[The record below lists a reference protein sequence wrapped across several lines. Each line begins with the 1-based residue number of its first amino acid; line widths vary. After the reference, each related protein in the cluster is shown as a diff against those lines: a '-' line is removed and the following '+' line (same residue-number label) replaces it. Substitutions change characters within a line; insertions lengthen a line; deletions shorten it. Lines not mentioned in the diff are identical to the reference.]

1 MIKNNSLTMMGIET
15 TLTKKKKSVI
25 YNNNNWEIV

>member
-15 TLTKKKKSVI
+15 TLTKKKSVI

>member
-15 TLTKKKKSVI
+15 TLTKKKVLFTIIIIEK
-25 YNNNNWEIV
+25 

>member
-15 TLTKKKKSVI
+15 TLTKKKKKVLFTI
-25 YNNNNWEIV
+25 IIIEK